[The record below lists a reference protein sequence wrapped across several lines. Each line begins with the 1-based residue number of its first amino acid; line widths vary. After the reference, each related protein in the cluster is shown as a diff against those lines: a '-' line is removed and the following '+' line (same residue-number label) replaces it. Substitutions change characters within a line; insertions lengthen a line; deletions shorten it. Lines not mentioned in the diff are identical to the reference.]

1 MKKKIALAFSLI
13 ILIFLA
19 AGSYII
25 STMQTA
31 TVDLDRLITLHQVEI
46 LREHLL
52 LQIHE
57 VQTDLILQETSYSR
71 QAGDMAQNVRNLE
84 QISSTCADCHHSSA
98 VTERIDR
105 LLGDVAHFKTA
116 LEVSRGRSG
125 ERTKAQN
132 AAFLLAEDLKDRVDQ
147 MIHIATS
154 KLAEQTRQSMEAI
167 GRSKQILYILLMV
180 TPLLTAL
187 LGFYFI
193 RTLTRPV
200 DTLLEATR
208 RLSQGDLDYRIQ
220 GLADEFGEVATS
232 FNQMSDALVLQMRRL
247 QESEKHY
254 RLLFESAGDAIFIL
268 EAEGDQRGKILSANR
283 AAAEMHGYTLEEI
296 QQLSIQDLDTP
307 EEARKAGERFQQILN
322 GKWIKEEIEHR
333 RKDGQRFPVEISAGL
348 MEIEGHKF
356 VLAFDRDITERK
368 QMEDL
373 LRISKQDWED
383 TFNAITD
390 LITIHDSD
398 FNIIRANKAARE
410 DLGLPETECLQAKC
424 YRYYHGQDHPPES
437 CRSCSVIDT
446 LEPTA
451 FEVYEPHLQRLFEV
465 RAMPR
470 FDRRNEL
477 VGVIH
482 VQRDITERKRIEEA
496 LQRAEQMKLVGE
508 WATSLAHEIKNPL
521 AGIKVSV
528 EVLADELQTEED
540 KAVVNRAV
548 EEIRRIEFL
557 LKSLLNFAKPPKPQ
571 MTLTHLNEVLNK
583 TAAFALRHPSLS
595 QNLAGKVLIE
605 TRFDA
610 RVPAIMAD
618 TMQLQQIFLNLLLNS
633 IEAMPEG
640 GALTLETRLNSGG
653 RRVQV
658 SVTDTGAGIPEEFQ
672 EKIFHPFFTT
682 KKKGSGLGLAIT
694 KRLIEQHRGSIAVE
708 STAGRGAVF
717 HLSFPV
723 RTTPEETPA

>member
-1 MKKKIALAFSLI
+1 MKTKIALAFGTI
-13 ILIFLA
+13 ILIFLL
-19 AGSYII
+19 AGSYIV

-46 LREHLL
+46 LREHLM

-57 VQTDLILQETSYSR
+57 VQTDLILQNTRHERAREDTAR
-71 QAGDMAQNVRNLE
+71 DVANL
-84 QISSTCADCHHSSA
+84 QRISSTCTDCHHSRA
-98 VTERIDR
+98 VQERLDR
-105 LLGDVAHFKTA
+105 LLKD
-116 LEVSRGRSG
+116 VSRFKSSLEISLSRQADWGA
-125 ERTKAQN
+125 AQN
-132 AAFLLAEDLKDRVDQ
+132 TAFLLAEDLKQRVDQ

-154 KLAEQTRQSMEAI
+154 KLTASTQQSMEDI
-167 GRSKQILYILLMV
+167 GRSKLVLYLLLLI
-180 TPLLTAL
+180 TPLLTGL

-193 RTLTRPV
+193 RTLTQPV
-200 DTLLEATR
+200 DNLLEATR
-208 RLSQGDLDYRIQ
+208 RLSQGELDYRIE
-220 GLADEFGEVATS
+220 GLQDEFGEVATS

-268 EAEGDQRGKILSANR
+268 EGEGDQAGKILSANR
-283 AAAEMHGYTLEEI
+283 AAAEMHGYSIEEI
-296 QQLSIQDLDTP
+296 QQLTIQDLDTP
-307 EEARKAGERFQQILN
+307 EEAQKVGDRIGRIMQGE
-322 GKWIKEEIEHR
+322 WIKEEIEHR
-333 RKDGQRFPVEISAGL
+333 RKDGTCFPVEISAGL

-373 LRISKQDWED
+373 LRQSKQDWED

-398 FNIIRANKAARE
+398 FNIIRANKAAQE
-410 DLGLPETECLQAKC
+410 VLNLPQTECLQAKC
-424 YRYYHGQDHPPES
+424 YRYYHGQDHPPENCQS
-437 CRSCSVIDT
+437 CTVIDS

-451 FEVYEPHLQRLFEV
+451 FEMYEPYLQRLFEV

-470 FDRRNEL
+470 LDRRGRL

-528 EVLADELQTEED
+528 EVLAEELETEED
-540 KAVVNRAV
+540 KAVVNRAI
-548 EEIRRIEFL
+548 EEIKRIEFL

-571 MTLTHLNEVLNK
+571 LSLTHLNEVLNK
-583 TAAFALRHPSLS
+583 SAAFALRHPSLS
-595 QNLAGKVLIE
+595 QSLAGKVLVE

-618 TMQLQQIFLNLLLNS
+618 PMQLQQIFLNLLLNS

-640 GALTLETRLNSGG
+640 GTLTLETRLNSAG
-653 RRVQV
+653 RQVQV
-658 SVTDTGAGIPEEFQ
+658 NIADTGCGIPKDSE
-672 EKIFHPFFTT
+672 EKIFQPFFTT

-694 KRLIEQHRGSIAVE
+694 KRLIEQHGGGISVE
-708 STAGRGAVF
+708 SRPDRGTVL

-723 RTTPEETPA
+723 RTNPGETRA

>member
-1 MKKKIALAFSLI
+1 MKKKITLAFALI

-46 LREHLL
+46 LREHLM
-52 LQIHE
+52 LQIQE
-57 VQTDLILQETSYSR
+57 VQTDLILQETPYASD
-71 QAGDMAQNVRNLE
+71 AGEMAQNIRNLE
-84 QISSTCADCHHSSA
+84 RISATCTDCHHSSA
-98 VTERIDR
+98 VTGRIDR
-105 LLGDVAHFKTA
+105 LLGDVGQFKAA
-116 LEVSRGRSG
+116 LEVSLSG
-125 ERTKAQN
+125 ASNRANAQN
-132 AAFLLAEDLKDRVDQ
+132 AAVLLAEDLKERVDQ
-147 MIHIATS
+147 MIHIASS
-154 KLAEQTRQSMEAI
+154 KLTAQTQQSMAAI
-167 GRSKQILYILLMV
+167 GRSKQILYILLLV

-193 RTLTRPV
+193 RKLTRPV

-208 RLSQGDLDYRIQ
+208 RLSQGDLEFRVQ
-220 GLADEFGEVATS
+220 GLEDEFGEVATS

-247 QESEKHY
+247 QDREKHY
-254 RLLFESAGDAIFIL
+254 RILFESAGDAIFIL
-268 EAEGDQRGKILSANR
+268 EAEGEQRGKILSANR
-283 AAAEMHGYTLEEI
+283 AAAEMHGYTIEEI
-296 QQLSIQDLDTP
+296 QQLNIQALDTP
-307 EEARKAGERFQQILN
+307 EEARKAADRFQRILR
-322 GKWIKEEIEHR
+322 GEWIKEEIEHLH
-333 RKDGQRFPVEISAGL
+333 KDGRRFPVEISAGL
-348 MEIEGHKF
+348 MEIDGHRF

-373 LRISKQDWED
+373 LRQSKQDWED

-390 LITIHDSD
+390 LITIHDRD
-398 FNIIRANKAARE
+398 FNIVRANKAAQQV
-410 DLGLPETECLQAKC
+410 LGLPHSERFQAKC
-424 YRYYHGQDHPPES
+424 YRYYHGRDRPPPD
-437 CRSCSVIDT
+437 CRSCTVIQT
-446 LEPTA
+446 QEPAA
-451 FEVYEPHLQRLFEV
+451 FEVYESHLQRRFEV

-477 VGVIH
+477 AGVIH
-482 VQRDITERKRIEEA
+482 VLRDITERKRIEEA

-528 EVLADELQTEED
+528 EVLADELETAED

-548 EEIRRIEFL
+548 EEIKRIEFL

-571 MTLTHLNEVLNK
+571 LTLTHLNEVLNK

-595 QNLAGKVLIE
+595 QNLAGKVLVE

-610 RVPAIMAD
+610 RVPDIMAD
-618 TMQLQQIFLNLLLNS
+618 PMQLQQIFLNLLLNS
-633 IEAMPEG
+633 IEAMPAG
-640 GALTLETRLNSGG
+640 GTLTLETRLNSGG
-653 RRVQV
+653 RRVR
-658 SVTDTGAGIPEEFQ
+658 VTISDTGGGIPEASE
-672 EKIFHPFFTT
+672 EKIFQPFFTT

-694 KRLIEQHRGSIAVE
+694 KRLIEQHGGGIAVE
-708 STAGRGAVF
+708 SPAGRGAVF

-723 RTTPEETPA
+723 ATTPEETTA